1 MGETLMAP
9 RVLAV
14 IQARLG
20 STRLPGKALLPIAG
34 RPMLAHVIARTL
46 AVPGVDAT
54 VLATTV
60 SPEDD
65 ALAAVATALGVPV
78 VRGSVDDV
86 LDRFHSALRVHPADA
101 VVRVTADCPLLDPA
115 VSGLVVADYLAHRD
129 DTDYVSNVEPP
140 TYPDG
145 LDTEI
150 VSASALDCAWREA
163 RLPSD
168 REHVTTFIR
177 ARTHGFRL
185 RNVEYP
191 GADLSRHRWTVDEAR
206 DLDFVRAI
214 YDELAG
220 DGQRMFGMR
229 EVLALLERRGELSA
243 MNSGITRN
251 EGLER
256 SRRLDRL
263 PTKGGA
269 HA

>member
-1 MGETLMAP
+1 MAP
-9 RVLAV
+9 RVLAIV
-14 IQARLG
+14 QARLG

-34 RPMLAHVIARTL
+34 RPMLAHVLARTL
-46 AVPGVDAT
+46 AVPGVHQV

-65 ALAAVATALGVPV
+65 GLEQVAASLGVSTI
-78 VRGSVDDV
+78 RGSVDDV
-86 LDRFHSALRVHPADA
+86 LDRFHSALCAHPADTI
-101 VVRVTADCPLLDPA
+101 VRITADCPLLDPE
-115 VSGLVVADYLAHRD
+115 VSGRVVADYVAHRED
-129 DTDYVSNVEPP
+129 ADYVSNVEPA

-150 VSASALDCAWREA
+150 VSAAALDRAWREA

-168 REHVTTFIR
+168 REHVTTYIR
-177 ARTHGFRL
+177 TRKHGFRL
-185 RNVEYP
+185 RNVECP
-191 GADLSRHRWTVDEAR
+191 GADLSGHRWTVDEPR

-214 YDELAG
+214 YDELGG
-220 DGQRMFGMR
+220 DGRRIFGMH
-229 EVLALLERRGELSA
+229 EVLALLERRPDLSA
-243 MNSGITRN
+243 VNAGIARN

-263 PTKGGA
+263 TTQGGA

>member
-1 MGETLMAP
+1 MAP
-9 RVLAV
+9 RVLAIV
-14 IQARLG
+14 QARLG

-46 AVPGVDAT
+46 AVPGVDQT

-60 SPEDD
+60 SPDD
-65 ALAAVATALGVPV
+65 DGLEQVAASLGVST

-86 LDRFHSALRVHPADA
+86 LDRFHSALRAHPADA
-101 VVRVTADCPLLDPA
+101 IVRITADCPLLDSE
-115 VSGLVVADYLAHRD
+115 VSGRVVADYAAHGGD
-129 DTDYVSNVEPP
+129 VDYVSNVEPP

-150 VSASALDCAWREA
+150 VSAAALDRAWCEA

-168 REHVTTFIR
+168 REHVTTYIR
-177 ARTHGFRL
+177 AGKHGFKI

-191 GADLSRHRWTVDEAR
+191 GADLSGHRWTVDEPR
-206 DLDFVRAI
+206 DLEFVRAI
-214 YDELAG
+214 YHELAG
-220 DGQRMFGMR
+220 DGRRAFGMH
-229 EVLALLERRGELSA
+229 EVLSLLDRRPELSA
-243 MNSGITRN
+243 LNAGITRN

-256 SRRLDRL
+256 SRCLDRL
-263 PTKGGA
+263 ATQGGA